1 MFLFKAAPQPR
12 SIGSNR
18 IAKVTVTIG
27 DMEPVETHWASAFAS
42 GPAPNVRDVTIIV
55 KEPLAHFRRDF
66 AAANIPLYDFNPWQ
80 LRYVRPQPIQ

>member
-1 MFLFKAAPQPR
+1 
-12 SIGSNR
+12 
-18 IAKVTVTIG
+18 
-27 DMEPVETHWASAFAS
+27 MEPVETHWASAFAS